1 MNIYRVALFGHRDFD
16 AHEKLEKEF
25 FPILN
30 QLIQG
35 KDCVEFYIGRDGEFD
50 VFAASLIKKFQ
61 KNTENTNTEL
71 ILVLPYLKKDIEY
84 YEKYYNAIVL
94 PECIEKAHPKKAITR
109 RNEWMIE
116 NCDMLICYAKH
127 KNGGAYTAWKYA
139 EKLRKRIINLATN
152 PDSEI

>member
-1 MNIYRVALFGHRDFD
+1 MNIYKVALFGHRDFD
-16 AHEKLEKEF
+16 AHEKLEKEL

-71 ILVLPYLKKDIEY
+71 ILVLPYLKKDIEQ

-94 PECIEKAHPKKAITR
+94 PEGIEKVHPKKAITR

-127 KNGGAYTAWKYA
+127 KNGGAYTVWKYA

>member
-94 PECIEKAHPKKAITR
+94 PECIEKVHPKKAITR

-127 KNGGAYTAWKYA
+127 KNGGAYTVWKYA

>member
-1 MNIYRVALFGHRDFD
+1 
-16 AHEKLEKEF
+16 
-25 FPILN
+25 
-30 QLIQG
+30 
-35 KDCVEFYIGRDGEFD
+35 VEFYIGRDGEFD

-94 PECIEKAHPKKAITR
+94 PECIEKVHPKKAITR

-127 KNGGAYTAWKYA
+127 KNGGAYTVWKYA
-139 EKLRKRIINLATN
+139 EKLHKRIINLATN
-152 PDSEI
+152 PNSEI